1 MIEPVEPDPET
12 AEAVKPASPR
22 TDPILLEDLASLV
35 RIPILVPKVEQVLRM
50 ARAAF
55 NPPEDYP
62 LQPGAE
68 TPSLRPTE
76 FGVDWTDADRLLRIF
91 CGLHWGMK
99 GHDPLWE
106 VRLEVIPPLQPDP
119 LRSGGLNRV
128 AARRAESRFREWD
141 RFWHEDAPGNPVL
154 LGASAPC
161 TRFFEHDDP
170 DSAAAEYLG
179 GALHALQVSGCLL
192 ALLDAAREEA
202 GTP

>member
-99 GHDPLWE
+99 GHDP
-106 VRLEVIPPLQPDP
+106 PL
-119 LRSGGLNRV
+119 G
-128 AARRAESRFREWD
+128 
-141 RFWHEDAPGNPVL
+141 
-154 LGASAPC
+154 SAP
-161 TRFFEHDDP
+161 
-170 DSAAAEYLG
+170 
-179 GALHALQVSGCLL
+179 
-192 ALLDAAREEA
+192 
-202 GTP
+202 